1 MSDLHTFRAV
11 VQYDGTDFAGY
22 QWQHG
27 VRTVQGE
34 LERAISQ
41 RCSLAGRITAA
52 GRTDTGVH
60 ALGQVIS
67 FSGSTPV
74 PLDKL
79 TVSINS
85 VLNQDISI
93 SRVDVVQNEFN
104 ARFSASSRT
113 YVYLIL
119 NTDTRSA
126 LYRRY
131 STHVKAKLDTSAMQL
146 AAGYLIGEQNF
157 ASFANELKP
166 DQTPWRDVMRCDVV
180 TRRQLVFVRIEANA
194 FLRGMVRN
202 IVGTLIDVGKGKRTA
217 DCIPEIIAKE
227 DRRSAGPCAPPQGLC
242 LARVS
247 YGVRKLYNAHSLD
260 TKE

>member
-1 MSDLHTFRAV
+1 MSDLQTFRAV

-34 LERAISQ
+34 LERAISL
-41 RCSLAGRITAA
+41 RGSLLGRVTAA

-60 ALGQVIS
+60 ALGQVVS
-67 FSGSTPV
+67 FTGYTPV

-79 TVSINS
+79 TVAINS
-85 VLNQDISI
+85 VLSEDISI
-93 SRVDVVQNEFN
+93 SRVDVVDNEFN

-119 NTDTRSA
+119 NSDTRSA

-131 STHVKAKLDTSAMQL
+131 SAHVKTALDTSAMQQ

-166 DQTPWRDVMRCDVV
+166 DQTPWREVIRCDVF
-180 TRRQLVFVRIEANA
+180 TRHELVLVRLEANA

-202 IVGTLIDVGKGKRTA
+202 IVGTLIDVGRGKRDA
-217 DCIPEIIAKE
+217 GCIPEIIASE
-227 DRRSAGPCAPPQGLC
+227 DRRTAGPCAPPQGLC

-247 YGVRKLYNAHSLD
+247 YGVRKLRNSHRTGAI
-260 TKE
+260 E